1 MADVRISQLPAA
13 TAPQADD
20 VAPLVSGGITT
31 KATPAQIV
39 TAALTATPVT
49 LGQGGTGATAAPA
62 ARTALGLG
70 TVATQNATAVA
81 ITGGTINGATIGATT
96 PSTGVFTNLTA
107 NDNVVLGA
115 SNADTV
121 AVNGR
126 ITTGLEPNTDNANDI
141 GTSGR
146 NWRNG
151 NFSGSISASSATLTT
166 ATVTGSTTAGNALVQ
181 ITQTGAGYAL
191 LVEDQAT
198 PDTSPFVIHA
208 SGAVSVGN
216 TIDAGANNLYVSGN
230 TAATDI
236 TASGRFIGGTLKAS
250 ATGLV
255 VQNDG
260 SQTQMTIGA
269 GAGNGVA
276 LSVDLTPVAGTVG
289 MTSGFVFIP
298 GATGAPTGTPTS
310 TATGAYPM
318 YVDTTSA
325 AERLYVYV
333 NGAWKYTA
341 LTT

>member
-1 MADVRISQLPAA
+1 VADVRISQLPAA

-49 LGQGGTGATAAPA
+49 LAQGGTGATAAPA

-70 TVATQNATAVA
+70 TLATQNATAVA

-96 PSTGVFTNLTA
+96 PSTGSFTSA
-107 NDNVVLGA
+107 
-115 SNADTV
+115 
-121 AVNGR
+121 AV
-126 ITTGLEPNTDNANDI
+126 
-141 GTSGR
+141 S
-146 NWRNG
+146 
-151 NFSGSISASSATLTT
+151 
-166 ATVTGSTTAGNALVQ
+166 GSTTAGNALVQ

-198 PDTSPFVIHA
+198 PDTSPFVVHA

-236 TASGRFIGGTLKAS
+236 TAGGRFIGGTLKAS

-255 VQNDG
+255 IQNDG

-269 GAGNGVA
+269 GAVNGVA
-276 LSVDLTPVAGTVG
+276 LSVDLTPVTGTVG
-289 MTSGFVFIP
+289 MTSGFVFVH
-298 GATGAPTGTPTS
+298 GATGAPTGTPAS

-325 AERLYVYV
+325 AEKLYVYV
-333 NGAWKYTA
+333 NGAWKYTT